1 MNSSFAGI
9 CILLKSRI
17 SERCLINILMNMSSQ
32 SLRSYLRLANIYDGS
47 THKKKFDLIEMI
59 VYGCITNKLSKK
71 PIKDISINKAMSI
84 LKEKDILI
92 KSLPGYGNLG
102 LKKKDIKPSVS
113 ECSIK
118 INEWLICYYFV

>member
-1 MNSSFAGI
+1 M
-9 CILLKSRI
+9 
-17 SERCLINILMNMSSQ
+17 Q
-32 SLRSYLRLANIYDGS
+32 IYDGNS
-47 THKKKFDLIEMI
+47 NKKKTDLIEMI
-59 VYGCITNKLSKK
+59 IYGCINNKLSKE